1 MLRPARGGN
10 KARLPAAGRRAGGG
24 RGPPS
29 PCLEWLPKPWLCC
42 HAHPGQLPG
51 RACSWL
57 RPAAAALPCCAAGN
71 DGCVGGA
78 LAMVQP
84 ACCHQGGA
92 WRGFDQRF
100 DCVHLTLLC
109 HQKEGS
115 GALAGWLAVS
125 GAALSRRLTAWACP
139 SDAAQC
145 SSVQEVALLV
155 AVAGAACSST
165 LSASVRPF
173 SAATWV
179 GIIPNMLAA

>member
-1 MLRPARGGN
+1 MPLCKQNAPAGMRSKHAHLDVHRLRCF
-10 KARLPAAGRRAGGG
+10 GG
-24 RGPPS
+24 RPQNVPQG
-29 PCLEWLPKPWLCC
+29 
-42 HAHPGQLPG
+42 G
-51 RACSWL
+51 
-57 RPAAAALPCCAAGN
+57 CAAGN

-84 ACCHQGGA
+84 ACCHRRGA

-109 HQKEGS
+109 RQKEGS

-125 GAALSRRLTAWACP
+125 GAAFTRRLTAWACP

-179 GIIPNMLAA
+179 GVIPNMLAA